1 MAVALEGYLRE
12 EQVLEVTTLSHAT
25 LWREIKAG
33 RFPRQVRLSPG
44 RVGWRASDLRLWL
57 NDPEEWGEPKEKRIA

>member
-1 MAVALEGYLRE
+1 MVALEGYLRE

-33 RFPRQVRLSPG
+33 RFPKQVRLSPG

-57 NDPEEWGEPKEKRIA
+57 EDPAAWHITNAA

>member
-1 MAVALEGYLRE
+1 VVALEGYLRE

-33 RFPRQVRLSPG
+33 RFPKQVRLSPG
-44 RVGWRASDLRLWL
+44 RVGWRAADIRRWL
-57 NDPEEWGEPKEKRIA
+57 DSPEEWKNQEAA

>member
-1 MAVALEGYLRE
+1 MTLMLERYLRE
-12 EQVLEVTTLSHAT
+12 QQVLEVTTLSHAT

-44 RVGWRASDLRLWL
+44 RVGWRVSEVTRWL
-57 NDPEEWGEPKEKRIA
+57 ADPVGWQCTERV

>member
-1 MAVALEGYLRE
+1 M
-12 EQVLEVTTLSHAT
+12 TTLSHAT

-44 RVGWRASDLRLWL
+44 RVGWRASDLRQWL
-57 NDPEEWGEPKEKRIA
+57 TDPAAWSVGEVA

>member
-1 MAVALEGYLRE
+1 MTVQLERYLRE

-44 RVGWRASDLRLWL
+44 RVGWRASEINRWLADLAGWQQ
-57 NDPEEWGEPKEKRIA
+57 PEAA

>member
-1 MAVALEGYLRE
+1 MTLQLERYLRE
-12 EQVLEVTTLSHAT
+12 QQVLEVTTLSRAT

-44 RVGWRASDLRLWL
+44 RVGWRVSEVTRWL
-57 NDPEEWGEPKEKRIA
+57 ADPVGWQCAERV

>member
-1 MAVALEGYLRE
+1 VVALEGYLRE

-33 RFPRQVRLSPG
+33 RFPKQVRLSPG

-57 NDPEEWGEPKEKRIA
+57 EDPVAWHITNAA

>member
-1 MAVALEGYLRE
+1 MVALEGYLRE

-33 RFPRQVRLSPG
+33 RFPKQVRLSPG

-57 NDPEEWGEPKEKRIA
+57 EDPEAWGKPSDQNAA

>member
-1 MAVALEGYLRE
+1 MTVQLERYLRE

-44 RVGWRASDLRLWL
+44 RVGWRASEINTWL
-57 NDPEEWGEPKEKRIA
+57 NDPAGWSQHEAA

>member
-1 MAVALEGYLRE
+1 MTVQLERYLRE

-44 RVGWRASDLRLWL
+44 RVGWRVSEINSWLSDPAGWSQ
-57 NDPEEWGEPKEKRIA
+57 PEAA

>member
-1 MAVALEGYLRE
+1 MTIQLEHYLRE

-44 RVGWRASDLRLWL
+44 RVGWRVSEINSWLSDPAGWSK
-57 NDPEEWGEPKEKRIA
+57 PEAA

>member
-1 MAVALEGYLRE
+1 MVALEGYLRE

-44 RVGWRASDLRLWL
+44 RVGWRASELRAWL
-57 NDPEEWGEPKEKRIA
+57 LDPESWGVVASKEKAA

>member
-1 MAVALEGYLRE
+1 MVALEGYLRE

-33 RFPRQVRLSPG
+33 RFPKQVRLSPG
-44 RVGWRASDLRLWL
+44 RVGWRVSDIRAWLDEPNNWAGESAS
-57 NDPEEWGEPKEKRIA
+57 AA